1 MAIPMILLAAQ
12 ASGIAMNLWSNR
24 QSNKILAAGTRVEQ
38 QELDLR
44 MEQMA
49 LQSSEQGLQS
59 SENLREIMASQRAI
73 MGARG
78 QLTGVGSAGAIEQAG
93 LRAFGA
99 DERAR
104 KLSLSFGQTQLAGQK
119 RLLDINRYGVKA
131 QQGAKLMQ
139 QGLDGISFN
148 QMFGQ
153 NKGAAAPGLNQ
164 PTGNLNG

>member
-1 MAIPMILLAAQ
+1 MLPILLAAQ
-12 ASGIAMNLWSNR
+12 AAGIAMNLWSNHK
-24 QSNKILAAGTRVEQ
+24 SNKIMQAGTRVQQ

-78 QLTGVGSAGAIEQAG
+78 QLTGVGSAGSIEQAG

-104 KLSLSFGQTQLAGQK
+104 
-119 RLLDINRYGVKA
+119 
-131 QQGAKLMQ
+131 
-139 QGLDGISFN
+139 
-148 QMFGQ
+148 
-153 NKGAAAPGLNQ
+153 
-164 PTGNLNG
+164 